1 MSDLIDGV
9 LESSLIRG
17 QVKYRVI
24 TPQKYSGSN
33 ARFSALYLLHGLFGS
48 FENWTDLTDLQTF
61 AVDHQLIIVMPDGAD
76 SWYTDAGSGRE
87 YESYLIS
94 ELIPEID
101 CRFRTIADRSGRA
114 VAGNSMGGYGAFKF
128 ALKYSDRFALAASF
142 SGAFDASRQF
152 GPSPGVNWNEL
163 GPSITK
169 VFGEKESPLRRAN
182 DLEYLA
188 ESAAAKSI
196 ADFPYFYFDCGLCD
210 EYISANRKL
219 CEIFSNVGILHK
231 YKEFEGGHDWDYW
244 NSRVGH
250 LLRLA
255 SQKLILSREG

>member
-142 SGAFDASRQF
+142 SGAFDAS
-152 GPSPGVNWNEL
+152 SPKKFSDARLDFCARSAEAQAAGGDQAV
-163 GPSITK
+163 
-169 VFGEKESPLRRAN
+169 RARPTGARCVMQIKP
-182 DLEYLA
+182 D
-188 ESAAAKSI
+188 
-196 ADFPYFYFDCGLCD
+196 
-210 EYISANRKL
+210 
-219 CEIFSNVGILHK
+219 
-231 YKEFEGGHDWDYW
+231 GGSW
-244 NSRVGH
+244 RA
-250 LLRLA
+250 A
-255 SQKLILSREG
+255 SQQPRPGREVGKIEQGVGSAQTDLPGKDQGVLGTGAAGDDRSGVAEHG